1 MLLKGRAWKFGDN
14 ISTDHIIP
22 GRFYHLRSDLDELT
36 KHVFEDIAPDFCKRV
51 SKGDIIIGGR
61 NFGLGSS
68 REHAPLII
76 KLAGIDAV
84 VASSF
89 ARIFYRNAINV
100 GLAAIICDV
109 QGIDEGDSLEL
120 RVEEGLLS
128 DFTKGITRNF
138 SPLSPI
144 MRDILGEGGLV
155 PYIKKHRELKVEKR
169 VTDHDR

>member
-1 MLLKGRAWKFGDN
+1 MTLKGRVWKFGDN

-36 KHVFEDIAPDFCKRV
+36 KHVFEDIAPNFHTKIC
-51 SKGDIIIGGR
+51 KGDIIVGGQ

-68 REHAPLII
+68 REHAPLVI
-76 KLAGIDAV
+76 KMAGIDAV
-84 VASSF
+84 VARSF

-109 QGIDEGDSLEL
+109 GGIDEGDSLEL
-120 RVEEGLLS
+120 RIEKGVLF
-128 DFTKGITRNF
+128 DITKGIEKNF

-155 PYIKKHRELKVEKR
+155 PYIKKYRELRVE
-169 VTDHDR
+169 V

>member
-1 MLLKGRAWKFGDN
+1 MRLKGTAWKFGDN

-22 GRFYHLRSDLDELT
+22 GRFYHLRSDLEELT
-36 KHVFEDIAPDFCKRV
+36 KHVFEDIAPGFYKKVR
-51 SKGDIIIGGR
+51 KGDIIVGGQ

-68 REHAPLII
+68 REHAPLVI

-84 VASSF
+84 VAKSF

-100 GLAAIICDV
+100 GLAAIMCDID
-109 QGIDEGDSLEL
+109 GIDEGDTLEL

-128 DFTKGITRNF
+128 DLTKGTQKSFN
-138 SPLSPI
+138 PLSPI

-155 PYIKKHRELKVEKR
+155 PYIKKYREFR
-169 VTDHDR
+169 VG

>member
-1 MLLKGRAWKFGDN
+1 MVLKGKVWKFGDN

-36 KHVFEDIAPDFCKRV
+36 KHVFEDIAPDFYKKV
-51 SKGDIIIGGR
+51 HKGDIIVGGQ

-76 KLAGIDAV
+76 RLAGIDAV

-109 QGIDEGDSLEL
+109 QGIDEGDTLEL
-120 RVEEGLLS
+120 RVEEGVLS
-128 DFTKGITRNF
+128 DVNKGMQKTFN
-138 SPLSPI
+138 PLSPM

-155 PYIKKHRELKVEKR
+155 PYIKKHGELKVGGQ
-169 VTDHDR
+169 DR

>member
-1 MLLKGRAWKFGDN
+1 MILKGKAWKFGDN

-36 KHVFEDIAPDFCKRV
+36 KHVFDDIAPDFYKKV
-51 SKGDIIIGGR
+51 SKGDIIVGGQ

-76 KLAGIDAV
+76 KMAGIDAV
-84 VASSF
+84 VAKSF

-109 QGIDEGDSLEL
+109 DGIDEGDTLEL

-128 DFTKGITRNF
+128 DAAKGLKRTF
-138 SPLSPI
+138 SPLSPM
-144 MRDILGEGGLV
+144 MRSILSEGGLV
-155 PYIKKHRELKVEKR
+155 PYIKKYGELR
-169 VTDHDR
+169 VGA